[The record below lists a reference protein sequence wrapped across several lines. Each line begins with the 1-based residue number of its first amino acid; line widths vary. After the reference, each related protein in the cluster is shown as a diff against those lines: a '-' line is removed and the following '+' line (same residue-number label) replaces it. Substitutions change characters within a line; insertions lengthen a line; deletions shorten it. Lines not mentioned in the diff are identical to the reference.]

1 MLRNRRDTIG
11 VYPVFMPKVWR
22 LKMTYYGKA
31 YDKFVGMF
39 MGVAGALVATMVIV
53 GSVVDAGMIR

>member
-1 MLRNRRDTIG
+1 
-11 VYPVFMPKVWR
+11 
-22 LKMTYYGKA
+22 MTYYGKA